1 MNHLK
6 NKVMN
11 KIQFTVTLEFADK
24 ITDDNE
30 IIEVANNIAR
40 AISSEVSSMGIAPED
55 SDNYTVGGTI
65 KPQFLANTIDIV
77 I

>member
-1 MNHLK
+1 
-6 NKVMN
+6 MN
-11 KIQFTVTLEFADK
+11 KIQFIVTLEFADK

-40 AISSEVSSMGIAPED
+40 AISHEAKTLGIAPED
-55 SDNYTVGGTI
+55 SDTYTIGGSI